1 MAFQDP
7 CGKRIYLSE
16 HAAKSAHRA
25 ASYRLR
31 PYYCARCRGWHV
43 TNAEKRH
50 SGESQRRAR

>member
-1 MAFQDP
+1 MSAQDV

-16 HAAKSAHRA
+16 RAAKEAHRT

-50 SGESQRRAR
+50 TGHRRPS